1 MKVYKNIS
9 ELITLKGV
17 HQKDGRNLI
26 PEDLSSIKNATIVFD
41 EYIQWLGKN
50 EELPK
55 EFTNLPFEDFSHKI
69 LLPEIID
76 SHTHLIFAG
85 NRSHEYRARLDGADY
100 EEIAKMGGGILSSS
114 RATNEIKSD
123 ELLKLCRNRIE
134 KIHSYGVGTIE
145 IKSGYG
151 LNYEKEKELTLLIDQ
166 LKKEFHPKIQIIN
179 TFLAAHAIPEN
190 TTSNDYISQVV
201 IPLMEELKDVI
212 DIVDIF
218 HERGYFEESHV
229 SSLFQKAKSLNLNI
243 KSHADEFYDNN
254 GASLASSFNALSCD
268 HLLKISNQG
277 IKDLSNS
284 NTVATLLPGTAFFL
298 GKALAPARSILD
310 AGVKV
315 AMASDYNPGSNH
327 WDNLIQIAKMSAPS
341 LKMNTAELIA
351 SITYNAASSLN
362 LKNQGHLKIGTKARF
377 TEFNYKSLNE
387 FLYNW

>member
-9 ELITLKGV
+9 ELITLQGV
-17 HQKDGRNLI
+17 HKKDGRNLL
-26 PEDLSSIKNATIVFD
+26 PEDLSSIQNAAIVFD
-41 EYIQWLGKN
+41 EHIKWFGKN
-50 EELPK
+50 EELPEK
-55 EFTNLPFEDFSHKI
+55 FINLPFEDLTHKI

-85 NRSHEYRARLDGADY
+85 NRSHEYRARLDGVDY

-114 RATNEIKSD
+114 RATNEIKAD
-123 ELLKLCRNRIE
+123 DLLELCRKRIK
-134 KIHSYGVGTIE
+134 KIHSYGIGTIE

-151 LNYEKEKELTLLIDQ
+151 LNYQKEKELTLLIDQ
-166 LKKEFHPKIQIIN
+166 LKKEFHPNIQIIN

-190 TTSNDYISQVV
+190 TSSDDYISQVV

-218 HERGYFEESHV
+218 HEQGYFEESHV
-229 SSLFQKAKSLNLNI
+229 SSLFQRAKSLNLNI

-310 AGVKV
+310 TGAKV

-341 LKMNTAELIA
+341 LKMNTAEIIA
-351 SITYNAASSLN
+351 SITYNAAASLN
-362 LKNQGHLKIGTKARF
+362 LKNQGHLEIGLKARF
-377 TEFNYKSLNE
+377 TKFDYRNLNE

>member
-9 ELITLKGV
+9 ELITLQGV
-17 HQKDGRNLI
+17 HKKDGRNLL
-26 PEDLSSIKNATIVFD
+26 PKDLSSIKNAAIVFD
-41 EYIQWLGKN
+41 EYIQWIGKN
-50 EELPK
+50 EDLPQR
-55 EFTNLPFEDFSHKI
+55 FSSLPSEDLNKQI

-85 NRSHEYRARLDGADY
+85 NRSNEYRARLDGADY

-114 RATNEIKSD
+114 RATNNIATND
-123 ELLKLCRNRIE
+123 LLDLCRNRIK
-134 KIHSYGVGTIE
+134 KIHSYGIGTIE

-151 LNYEKEKELTLLIDQ
+151 LNYKKEKELTLLIDQ
-166 LKKEFHPKIQIIN
+166 LKREFHPNIQIIN
-179 TFLAAHAIPEN
+179 TFLAAHAIPKD
-190 TTSNDYISQVV
+190 TTSDDYINKTV
-201 IPLMEELKDVI
+201 IPLMEKLKDII

-218 HERGYFEESHV
+218 HEQGYFEEKHV
-229 SSLFQKAKSLNLNI
+229 STLFKKAKSLNLNI

-268 HLLKISNQG
+268 HLLKISDQG

-284 NTVATLLPGTAFFL
+284 KTIATLLPGTAFFL
-298 GKALAPARSILD
+298 GKPLAPARSILD

-351 SITYNAASSLN
+351 SITYNAASSLD
-362 LKNQGHLKIGTKARF
+362 LKNQGYLEVGSKARF
-377 TEFNYKSLNE
+377 TKFHYKNLDE